1 MKCKEPL
8 IKKRFILMELLPI
21 ILGIVPIA
29 IFMISNN
36 QIFNSIMWAMGVIG
50 LVSPSPDYLN
60 VYLVL
65 KQVPKGAFIQDDE
78 NGMCWFIK

>member
-1 MKCKEPL
+1 
-8 IKKRFILMELLPI
+8 MELLPI
-21 ILGIVPIA
+21 ILEIVPIT

-36 QIFNSIMWAMGVIG
+36 QILNSIMWAMGVIG
-50 LVSPSPDYLN
+50 LVSPFPDYLN